1 MRTHIIIN
9 GKEITNPLVKL
20 LLLVV
25 AVSFSFVI
33 TLLFLFVILPL
44 LGLAVTLS
52 IGLIGAIFFAVFISI
67 PALVFFMALFGRL
80 FGETEFRI
88 RR

>member
-9 GKEITNPLVKL
+9 SKEVTNPLIKIL
-20 LLLVV
+20 LLIV
-25 AVSFSFVI
+25 AVSFSFII
-33 TLLFLFVILPL
+33 TLFFLFVVLPL

-52 IGLIGAIFFAVFISI
+52 IGLLAAIFFAVFISI
-67 PALVFFMALFGRL
+67 PTLMLLLALFGRW

>member
-9 GKEITNPLVKL
+9 SKEVTNPLIKIL
-20 LLLVV
+20 LLIV
-25 AVSFSFVI
+25 AVSFSFII
-33 TLLFLFVILPL
+33 TLFFLFVVLPL

-52 IGLIGAIFFAVFISI
+52 IGLLAAIFFAVFISI
-67 PALVFFMALFGRL
+67 PALMFLLALFGRW